1 MNNLQ
6 VKYQK
11 EIVPALKEKFS
22 LKNLMTVPRLKKVVI
37 NVGIGRFST
46 DKEYVQNVEKA
57 LKAIS
62 GQKPVFTKAKQSI
75 SGFKLREGMV
85 VGIMVTLRK
94 KRMYDF
100 VEKLINIGF
109 PRVRDFRGI
118 NQTSVDQS
126 GNLTVGIKE
135 HTAFSEIGLDDTDK
149 IFGLEISLVT
159 NCKNREE
166 GLELFKQLGFPF
178 KK

>member
-6 VKYQK
+6 AKYKK
-11 EIVPALKEKFS
+11 EIIPELKEKFD

-37 NVGIGRFST
+37 NTGFGRYN
-46 DKEYVQNVEKA
+46 KEKDYIKNVEKA
-57 LKAIS
+57 LTAIG
-62 GQKPVFTKAKQSI
+62 GQKPVFTKAKKSI
-75 SGFKLREGMV
+75 SGFKLREGMTI
-85 VGIMVTLRK
+85 GAMVTLRK

-100 VEKLINIGF
+100 VEKLVNITF

-118 NQTSVDQS
+118 NMGSVDEV
-126 GNLTVGIKE
+126 GNMTIGIKE
-135 HTAFSEIGLDDTDK
+135 HTAFPEIGNEDTDD
-149 IFGLEISLVT
+149 IFGLEITLVT

>member
-11 EIVPALKEKFS
+11 ELVPQLKEKFD

-37 NVGIGRFST
+37 NVGMGRFS
-46 DKEYVQNVEKA
+46 KEKDYIENVEKA
-57 LKAIS
+57 LSAIS
-62 GQKPVFTKAKQSI
+62 GQKPVLTKAKKSI
-75 SGFKLREGMV
+75 SGFKLREGMI
-85 VGIMVTLRK
+85 VGAMVTLRK

-100 VEKLINIGF
+100 VEKLVDVTF

-118 NQTSVDQS
+118 NQTSVDGS

-135 HTAFSEIGLDDTDK
+135 HTAFAEIGLDDTDN
-149 IFGLEISLVT
+149 IFGLEITLVT

>member
-6 VKYQK
+6 TQYQK

-37 NVGIGRFST
+37 NAGFGRYNK
-46 DKEYVQNVEKA
+46 DKEYIENVEKA
-57 LKAIS
+57 LAAIS
-62 GQKPVFTKAKQSI
+62 GQKPVLTKAKKSI
-75 SGFKLREGMV
+75 SGFKLREGMI
-85 VGIMVTLRK
+85 VGAMVTLRK

-100 VEKLINIGF
+100 VEKLVHVTF

-118 NQTSVDQS
+118 NKNSVDQS

-135 HTAFSEIGLDDTDK
+135 HTAFSEIGSEDTDN
-149 IFGLEISLVT
+149 IFGLEVTLVT

-166 GLELFKQLGFPF
+166 GFELFKQLGFPF

>member
-11 EIVPALKEKFS
+11 ELVPQLKEKFD

-37 NVGIGRFST
+37 NVGMGRFS
-46 DKEYVQNVEKA
+46 KEKDYIENVEKA
-57 LKAIS
+57 LSAIS
-62 GQKPVFTKAKQSI
+62 GQKPVLTKAKKSI
-75 SGFKLREGMV
+75 SGFKLREGMI
-85 VGIMVTLRK
+85 VGAMVTLRK

-100 VEKLINIGF
+100 VEKLVDVIF

-118 NQTSVDQS
+118 NQTSVDGS

-135 HTAFSEIGLDDTDK
+135 HTAFAEIGLDDTDN
-149 IFGLEISLVT
+149 IFGLEITLVT

>member
-37 NVGIGRFST
+37 NVGIGSYSK
-46 DKEYVQNVEKA
+46 DKEYVQNVEKV

-75 SGFKLREGMV
+75 SGFKLREGML
-85 VGIMVTLRK
+85 VGAMVTLRK
-94 KRMYDF
+94 KKMYDF
-100 VEKLINIGF
+100 VEKLVKITF

-118 NQTSVDQS
+118 NEKSVDES

-135 HTAFSEIGLDDTDK
+135 HTAFPEIGSEDTEN
-149 IFGLEISLVT
+149 IFGLEITLVT

>member
-11 EIVPALKEKFS
+11 EIVPELKEKFA

-37 NVGIGRFST
+37 NVGVGRFS
-46 DKEYVQNVEKA
+46 KEKDYIENVEKA
-57 LKAIS
+57 LSAIS
-62 GQKPVFTKAKQSI
+62 GQKPVLTKAKKSI
-75 SGFKLREGMV
+75 SGFKLREGMI
-85 VGIMVTLRK
+85 VGAMVTLRK

-100 VEKLINIGF
+100 VEKLVGVTF

-118 NQTSVDQS
+118 NQTSVDGS

-135 HTAFSEIGLDDTDK
+135 HTAFAEIGLDDTDN
-149 IFGLEISLVT
+149 IFGLEITLVT

>member
-6 VKYQK
+6 TQYQK

-37 NVGIGRFST
+37 NAGFGRYNK
-46 DKEYVQNVEKA
+46 DKEYIENVEKA
-57 LKAIS
+57 LAAIS
-62 GQKPVFTKAKQSI
+62 GQKPVLTKAKKSI
-75 SGFKLREGMV
+75 SGFKLREGMI
-85 VGIMVTLRK
+85 VGAMLTLRK

-100 VEKLINIGF
+100 VEKLVHVTF

-118 NQTSVDQS
+118 NKNSVDQS

-135 HTAFSEIGLDDTDK
+135 HTAFSEIGSEDTDN
-149 IFGLEISLVT
+149 IFGLEVTLVT

-166 GLELFKQLGFPF
+166 GFELFKQLGFPF

>member
-6 VKYQK
+6 TQYQK
-11 EIVPALKEKFS
+11 EIVPALKEKFD

-37 NVGIGRFST
+37 NVGVGKNSK
-46 DKEYVQNVEKA
+46 DKEHVDNVEKVLA
-57 LKAIS
+57 AIS
-62 GQKPVFTKAKQSI
+62 GQKPVRTKAKQSI
-75 SGFKLREGMV
+75 SGFKLREGTV
-85 VGIMVTLRK
+85 VGVMVTLRK

-100 VEKLINIGF
+100 VEKLVHVTF

-118 NQTSVDQS
+118 NKTSVDQS

-135 HTAFSEIGLDDTDK
+135 HTAFAEVGTEDTDN
-149 IFGLEISLVT
+149 IFGLEITLVT

-166 GLELFKQLGFPF
+166 GFELFKQLGFPF

>member
-6 VKYQK
+6 TQYQK
-11 EIVPALKEKFS
+11 EIVPALKEKFN

-37 NVGIGRFST
+37 NVGIGRYSK
-46 DKEYVQNVEKA
+46 DKEYIKNVEKVLA
-57 LKAIS
+57 AIS
-62 GQKPVFTKAKQSI
+62 GQKPVFTKAKKSI
-75 SGFKLREGMV
+75 SGFKVREGAL
-85 VGIMVTLRK
+85 VGAIVTLRK

-100 VEKLINIGF
+100 VEKLVHITF

-118 NQTSVDQS
+118 DKTSVDQS

-135 HTAFSEIGLDDTDK
+135 HTAFAEVSSEDTDN
-149 IFGLEISLVT
+149 IFGLEITLVT

>member
-6 VKYQK
+6 TQYQK

-37 NVGIGRFST
+37 NVGVGRNSK
-46 DKEYVQNVEKA
+46 DKEFIEYVQES
-57 LKAIS
+57 LSAIS
-62 GQKPVFTKAKQSI
+62 GQKPVLTKAKQSI
-75 SGFKLREGMV
+75 SGFKLREGMI
-85 VGIMVTLRK
+85 VGAMVTLRK

-100 VEKLINIGF
+100 VEKLVHVTF

-118 NQTSVDQS
+118 NKTSVDQS

-135 HTAFSEIGLDDTDK
+135 HTAFAEIGDTDN
-149 IFGLEISLVT
+149 IFGLEITLVT